1 MKALQVKKTTSVV
14 SYRKDVMTLLQE
26 TNVFLCCLLGFC
38 QSSSQRTIKV
48 NNLVYFLLSWRVCL
62 DNAWVFI
69 FIFVVVVHAFQGQDL
84 VQLEEDYGV
93 KASGPKSEDR
103 GQERYIIKCCLL
115 HLYCLFCLFVHF
127 FVTMWWGACGGC
139 VID

>member
-1 MKALQVKKTTSVV
+1 M
-14 SYRKDVMTLLQE
+14 
-26 TNVFLCCLLGFC
+26 
-38 QSSSQRTIKV
+38 
-48 NNLVYFLLSWRVCL
+48 
-62 DNAWVFI
+62 
-69 FIFVVVVHAFQGQDL
+69 
-84 VQLEEDYGV
+84 QLEEDYGV

-103 GQERYIIKCCLL
+103 GQESYIIKCCLL